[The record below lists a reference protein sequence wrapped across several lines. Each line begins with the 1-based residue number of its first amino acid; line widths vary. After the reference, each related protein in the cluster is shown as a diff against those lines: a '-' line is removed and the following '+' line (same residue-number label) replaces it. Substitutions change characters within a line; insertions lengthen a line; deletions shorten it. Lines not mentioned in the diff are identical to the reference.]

1 MRRLL
6 PHPILSLML
15 SALWL
20 LLVNEISFGA
30 LLLGLLLGW
39 AVPLYTTRFWPEA
52 VTIRRPL
59 TLLRFLG
66 VVVFDILIAN
76 LAVARRVLGPLGA
89 IRPAFIEME
98 LELRTDVA
106 ISLLAST
113 VSLTPGT
120 VSAFLSADRRRLVI
134 HSLHTTDPG
143 EVLATIR
150 RRYEAPLKE
159 VLESC

>member
-39 AVPLYTTRFWPEA
+39 AVPLYTTRFWPEV

-76 LAVARRVLGPLGA
+76 LAVARRVLGPLGE
-89 IRPAFIEME
+89 IQPAFIEME

-120 VSAFLSADRRRLVI
+120 VSAFLSADRRCLVI
-134 HSLHTTDPG
+134 HSLHTTDPE

-159 VLESC
+159 VLES

>member
-1 MRRLL
+1 VKRLL
-6 PHPILSLML
+6 PHPVLSLML

-20 LLVNEISFGA
+20 LLVNEISVGSI
-30 LLLGLLLGW
+30 LLGLLFGW

-52 VTIRRPL
+52 VKIRHPL
-59 TLLRFLG
+59 IVLRFLG
-66 VVVFDILIAN
+66 VVAFDILIAN
-76 LAVARRVLGPLGA
+76 LAVARRVLGPVGE
-89 IRPAFIEME
+89 IHPAFIEME
-98 LELRTDVA
+98 LELRTDIA

-120 VSAFLSADRRRLVI
+120 VSAFLSADRRLLII

-143 EVLATIR
+143 GVLATIR
-150 RRYEAPLKE
+150 GRYEAPLKK